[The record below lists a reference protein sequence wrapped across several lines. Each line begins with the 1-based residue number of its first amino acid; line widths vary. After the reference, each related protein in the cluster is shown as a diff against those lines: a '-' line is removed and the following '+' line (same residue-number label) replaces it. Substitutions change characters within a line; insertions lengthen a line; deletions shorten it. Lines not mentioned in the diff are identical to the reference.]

1 MLRFW
6 RRHEDPIESL
16 LARNRPEP
24 SEEYARTI
32 ISRMEAK
39 SRRFDVRVPVRR
51 LVVAIALTGVAIGL
65 AATAGGVH
73 SASVG
78 VVNLVNVAK
87 NTVSSPGQNQSN
99 ASQQS
104 NGNQGGNGQAG
115 NNNQA
120 DDESPGDHQYTVT
133 ICHRTGSDTN
143 PYVTLHLSPQGAAA
157 HLRNHPDDFVP
168 TPPAGCPTHL

>member
-39 SRRFDVRVPVRR
+39 SRRFDVRAPVRR
-51 LVVAIALTGVAIGL
+51 LVVAIALTGVVIGV

-78 VVNLVNVAK
+78 VLNLVNVAK
-87 NTVSSPGQNQSN
+87 NTLQSN
-99 ASQQS
+99 ASQHS
-104 NGNQGGNGQAG
+104 NGNQGGGNAG
-115 NNNQA
+115 
-120 DDESPGDHQYTVT
+120 DDQYAVMV
-133 ICHRTGSDTN
+133 CHHTQSATN
-143 PYVTLHLSPQGAAA
+143 PWVLITVSPQGAANLVL
-157 HLRNHPDDFVP
+157 HHPPDFIVTNP
-168 TPPAGCPTHL
+168 SQCPTRPHP